1 MQLSSDLQ
9 SLVLASFVALK
20 LATLFVSFVER
31 ELSHKSVVLNDLL
44 LLLESSLLNFLS

>member
-9 SLVLASFVALK
+9 SLALASFFALK

-31 ELSHKSVVLNDLL
+31 KLSCKSVVINDLL
-44 LLLESSLLNFLS
+44 LLLEFALLNFLS